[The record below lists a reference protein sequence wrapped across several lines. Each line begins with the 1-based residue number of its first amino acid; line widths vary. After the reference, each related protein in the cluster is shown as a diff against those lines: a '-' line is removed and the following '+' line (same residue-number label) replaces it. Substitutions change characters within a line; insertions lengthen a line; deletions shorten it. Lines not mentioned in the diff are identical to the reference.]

1 MKAKVWNSAF
11 RSFVAS
17 VAAMYVDLF
26 VICMPV
32 AWSHIFFFFS
42 GLGGRG
48 HSAMLYV
55 CLCMHL
61 YARLYTCQTEIS
73 GGGNYGLP

>member
-32 AWSHIFFFFS
+32 AWSHIFFFFFFRF
-42 GLGGRG
+42 GGEG
-48 HSAMLYV
+48 ALSYA
-55 CLCMHL
+55 LCMFMH
-61 YARLYTCQTEIS
+61 AFVCAFIHMP
-73 GGGNYGLP
+73 N